1 MKKLVVFT
9 LLFCINSAYA
19 ETKFTVEIHNVIKND
34 GIIYIGIYFNE
45 RSFKN
50 KSPDISLQINSI
62 NDTIFQE
69 IPLVEGEY
77 VIGIHQDTNG
87 NGEMD
92 YGIFGIP
99 KEPFGFSNMR
109 GKIPGNYNQ
118 LKFRVNKYSE
128 RIVIPLVKY

>member
-1 MKKLVVFT
+1 MEKIVVFT
-9 LLFCINSAYA
+9 LLFCINSVYA

-34 GIIYIGIYFNE
+34 GIIYIGIYCNE

-50 KSPDISLQINSI
+50 KNPDIGLQINSI

-69 IPLVEGEY
+69 IPLAEGEY

-109 GKIPGNYNQ
+109 GKIPGSYNQ
-118 LKFRVNKYSE
+118 LKFMVNKYSE
-128 RIVIPLVKY
+128 RMVIPLVKY